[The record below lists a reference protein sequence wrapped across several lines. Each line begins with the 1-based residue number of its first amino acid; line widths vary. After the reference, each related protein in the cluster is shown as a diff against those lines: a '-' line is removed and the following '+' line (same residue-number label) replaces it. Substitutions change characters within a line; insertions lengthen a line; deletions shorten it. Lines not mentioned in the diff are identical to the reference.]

1 MGGWGVRRVTWLL
14 SVRFLVVEQGVGIK
28 LLFFFVLFF
37 SCFQLFFYNWEL
49 WLLCLFLCFLFA
61 FFISSAFNKML
72 LVHRNSCVFS
82 VKLFQKPGSEHFS
95 VDFLEKWRKI

>member
-1 MGGWGVRRVTWLL
+1 MTWLL

-28 LLFFFVLFF
+28 LLFFLF
-37 SCFQLFFYNWEL
+37 CFFPVANCSSITGNCGY
-49 WLLCLFLCFLFA
+49 CLFLCFLFA
-61 FFISSAFNKML
+61 FFISSPFNKML
-72 LVHRNSCVFS
+72 LVHRNSCVFL